1 MSDDGVTTM
10 VPTRSGSAVW
20 GFFGEVQPVANSSI
34 AQKVVCFICSVFF
47 DAKLP
52 L

>member
-1 MSDDGVTTM
+1 M

-20 GFFGEVQPVANSSI
+20 AFFGEVQPVANSSI
-34 AQKVVCFICSVFF
+34 AQKVVCFISSVFF

-52 L
+52 F